1 MPVPNHLRTRRHP
14 LLIACLAAL
23 ALAACQRNAAPAA
36 PADTA
41 PPAAAQSSYARQ
53 HAGDYAT
60 VPLTADLSAFDENGK
75 RMIALLVQASE
86 VMNDLYWRQSWDGD
100 RAALLARAP
109 DDATRDLIALNFG
122 PWDRLN
128 ADTPLL
134 PGVGPRP
141 PGEPFVDLGWRHRA
155 AGLRDVAQAGQAG
168 TVEGRTVEHQ
178 CERRRHPGESSHVV
192 RGHAGEHDVR
202 KRRPVLEHQ

>member
-1 MPVPNHLRTRRHP
+1 MPVPNHRRTRRHP
-14 LLIACLAAL
+14 LLLACLAAL
-23 ALAACQRNAAPAA
+23 AVAACQRNAAPAA
-36 PADTA
+36 TADTA
-41 PPAAAQSSYARQ
+41 PSVDAQSSYARQ

-141 PGEPFVDLGWRHRA
+141 PGGTFYPADMTKQEFEAADLPDKTSWYTLLRRDDAVKLATVPYHVAYNADLERA
-155 AGLRDVAQAGQAG
+155 AALLREAAKASAD
-168 TVEGRTVEHQ
+168 
-178 CERRRHPGESSHVV
+178 
-192 RGHAGEHDVR
+192 
-202 KRRPVLEHQ
+202 K